1 MSTAHPFQSTHANR
15 DLPSRAADRI
25 GSARSHSAREG
36 AVPAALQ
43 RRLEQ
48 LQTAMEE
55 APTSSRSA
63 GSAPEQWPPAAGESE
78 TANPDRATSTRRRGL
93 ILLLPV
99 LGIAYWWALTRNNN
113 TPQHSPMPASPTLT
127 APTEASAPAT
137 PPTAAEPVSVTV
149 VEQQLRER
157 VESWRKAWAAR
168 DIEAYLAHYSARFEA
183 ANGLSRLDW
192 ETNRRRI
199 FARPATIVLNIHSL
213 ELRPMSADRWAVRFR
228 QDYAAGS
235 FVEKNLDKSLEL
247 QREGDQWL
255 IVSERQLVETELTR
269 RP

>member
-1 MSTAHPFQSTHANR
+1 MSTARPLQSTHANR
-15 DLPSRAADRI
+15 DLPNRAADRA
-25 GSARSHSAREG
+25 GSGRSHSAREG
-36 AVPAALQ
+36 AMTAALQ

-48 LQTAMEE
+48 LQTAMGET
-55 APTSSRSA
+55 PTSPPAA
-63 GSAPEQWPPAAGESE
+63 GSAPAPWPHSAGESE
-78 TANPDRATSTRRRGL
+78 TATPDRTTSTRRRGL

-99 LGIAYWWALTRNNN
+99 LGIAYWWALTHNNN
-113 TPQHSPMPASPTLT
+113 TPLHSPMPTSPALT
-127 APTEASAPAT
+127 APTDASAPAT
-137 PPTAAEPVSVTV
+137 SPTVAEPVLVTA

-168 DIEAYLAHYSARFEA
+168 DIEAYLAHYSASFEA

-199 FARPATIVLNIHSL
+199 LTRPATIVLNIHSL

-235 FVEKNLDKSLEL
+235 FVEKNLHKSLEL
-247 QREGDQWL
+247 QREGEQWL
-255 IVSERQLVETELTR
+255 IVSEQQLVETELPK